1 MMRQREK
8 HGRPSGRSAFDMT
21 GDAFR
26 EAGHLLV
33 EAIADFYD
41 SLPGRELTTRTERKA
56 VVELLG
62 EGSFPETGRPADE
75 LLAEVAPQLFEN
87 SLHNGHPRFL
97 GYISSSAA
105 PVGALAD
112 MLAAAL
118 NANVAKWDLSPV
130 ASEIE
135 GRVLSWV
142 AELVGYPNDAAGIMT
157 SGGNVA
163 NLIGFLAARR
173 AGASWN
179 VRRQGVGVDHP
190 RLTAYASLETHTW
203 IEKAADVSGLGL
215 DSIRWIDTD
224 AAQRLSLDSLRQRVQ
239 TDRQNGAKPFV
250 VVATAG
256 TISTGAVDPIR
267 ELAAF
272 CREEDLWLHVDA
284 AYGGP
289 AACLPEAP
297 PDLHALHLA
306 DSVATDPHKW
316 LHTPIEAACVLTRDP
331 DALQETFGF
340 RPDYYNFDPHADGGV
355 NFYERGLQNSRG
367 FRALKTWL
375 CIRQAGLAGIR
386 ASIRDDI
393 ALAREF
399 FDAVDQLPDFEARSN
414 ELSVTTFRYKPSSLQ
429 SAGAEAEEYLDELN
443 SAIVNDVQ
451 RSGKAFISNAVV
463 DGTYLLRAC
472 VVNFRTT
479 AKDIRESV
487 ALIEETAARLDREMR
502 PTRLAA

>member
-1 MMRQREK
+1 
-8 HGRPSGRSAFDMT
+8 MT
-21 GDAFR
+21 GDAFH

-41 SLPGRELTTRTERKA
+41 SLPERELTSAPERAA
-56 VVELLG
+56 VLDMLG
-62 EGSFPETGRPADE
+62 DERVPESGRPADE
-75 LLAEVAPQLFEN
+75 LLAEVAPLLFDN

-97 GYISSSAA
+97 GYISASAA

-118 NANVAKWDLSPV
+118 NANVAIWDLSPV

-135 GRVLSWV
+135 SRVLRWI
-142 AELVGYPNDAAGIMT
+142 ADLIGYPAGAAGIMT

-163 NLIGFLAARR
+163 NLTGFLAARR
-173 AGASWN
+173 ANASWDI
-179 VRRQGVGVDHP
+179 RKQGIGPDNP
-190 RLTAYASLETHTW
+190 RLTAYASIETHTW
-203 IEKAADVSGLGL
+203 VQKAADVSGIGL
-215 DSIRWIDTD
+215 DNIRWVDTD
-224 AAQRLSLDSLRQRVQ
+224 AEQRLSLDSLRKRVQ
-239 TDRQNGAKPFV
+239 RDRKNGAKPFI

-256 TISTGAVDPIR
+256 TISTGAVDPLR

-272 CREEDLWLHVDA
+272 CREEGMWLHVDA

-297 PDLHALHLA
+297 ADLRALHLA

-331 DALQETFGF
+331 NALQETFGF
-340 RPDYYNFDPHADGGV
+340 RPDYYNFDSHADAGV
-355 NFYERGLQNSRG
+355 NFFEQGLQNSRG
-367 FRALKTWL
+367 FRALKTWM
-375 CIRQAGLAGIR
+375 CIRQAGMAGIR

-393 ALAREF
+393 SLAREF
-399 FDAVDQLPDFEARSN
+399 FDAIDRLPDFEARSN
-414 ELSVTTFRYKPSSLQ
+414 ELSITTFRYKPSELQ
-429 SAGAEAEEYLDELN
+429 AAVPAVEAYLDELN
-443 SAIVNDVQ
+443 AAVVNDVQ

-479 AKDIRESV
+479 RNDIGETV
-487 ALIEETAARLDREMR
+487 ALVRETAARLDREMR